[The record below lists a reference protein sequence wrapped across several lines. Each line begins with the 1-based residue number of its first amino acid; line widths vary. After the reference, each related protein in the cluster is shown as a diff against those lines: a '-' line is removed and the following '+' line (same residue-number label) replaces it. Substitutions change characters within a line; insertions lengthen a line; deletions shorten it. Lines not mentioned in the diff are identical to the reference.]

1 VLAQLGQWIDDYNSQ
16 APHWALG
23 MRSPREYRALTLTAA
38 VSTTTA
44 STATPHLRQD
54 ARSTRGPL
62 SGLPPENR
70 VCVGACGQLAGRRRY
85 RSHGSLRP
93 PNERSARISRTT
105 LYREVAGQRRAQ
117 PDDELQ
123 DDDQGWSSDAGAS
136 IFPAG
141 TCPPPPPYSTP
152 AASPRSLS
160 VAPLRI
166 TRDAFQPLLCPTLPG
181 AGPAALPAVPH
192 YYEGPDFSLRVAPAF
207 RILPYSSG
215 NPPALRPLPGGLNT
229 LAEDATR
236 SPQVRRSSGPPC
248 RPHTPC
254 LGARCAGI
262 SFAVRLPARI
272 SALMADRFAMA
283 SASATARKFDASPSD
298 SISRWTPRPP
308 RGLRREAA
316 GSRPASCLRI
326 PPARVRR
333 DFHPQEK
340 RPARRTLT

>member
-1 VLAQLGQWIDDYNSQ
+1 
-16 APHWALG
+16 
-23 MRSPREYRALTLTAA
+23 M
-38 VSTTTA
+38 
-44 STATPHLRQD
+44 
-54 ARSTRGPL
+54 
-62 SGLPPENR
+62 PPENR

-166 TRDAFQPLLCPTLPG
+166 TRDAFQPLSCPTLAG

-207 RILPYSSG
+207 RTLPYSSG
-215 NPPALRPLPGGLNT
+215 YPSGSSAPSRRPEHPLRGRNEISPGQTFLCPPVPSAHTVSQSALR
-229 LAEDATR
+229 R
-236 SPQVRRSSGPPC
+236 Y
-248 RPHTPC
+248 
-254 LGARCAGI
+254 
-262 SFAVRLPARI
+262 F
-272 SALMADRFAMA
+272 
-283 SASATARKFDASPSD
+283 
-298 SISRWTPRPP
+298 
-308 RGLRREAA
+308 LRRKAA
-316 GSRPASCLRI
+316 GSDQRARGRPVRHGFRLGYGPEVRRKPFGFHLAMDTLPSSRLTPRGRRVPPGLLATHPPCEGAAGR
-326 PPARVRR
+326 PPARETPGWAH
-333 DFHPQEK
+333 HPDPK
-340 RPARRTLT
+340 MTRA